1 MKTLFANLLGVLLS
15 KAIFGLLGL
24 VFVGYLVFA
33 ENTGSG
39 VVFIVAG
46 AAAIVLA
53 VFTSMRSKKRA
64 NEALWAGLTAQASA
78 FEEMAKSG
86 FGHSAPFSLEKGEEF
101 IAEVPGVSLAEF
113 KSNGST
119 YQGGNLG
126 VSVPLFGR
134 VRANVGAS
142 RGQVVRN
149 PAALTVI
156 DQGSAS
162 FTTTRVIFTGVQ
174 QTRVFDLDKVV
185 HFEPGPNGLSV
196 NISTANRESTSTLMT
211 NDNAVL
217 APGIL
222 FDIAVEIHNGG
233 KSAGAEKL
241 TAYAELLRNT
251 VADAQRAKR

>member
-1 MKTLFANLLGVLLS
+1 MS

-24 VFVGYLVFA
+24 VFVGYLLFA
-33 ENTGSG
+33 TNTGMG

-46 AAAIVLA
+46 AAAIAIA
-53 VFTSMRSKKRA
+53 VVTSIGSKKRA
-64 NEALWAGLTAQASA
+64 NEALWAGLTAQAYA
-78 FEEMAKSG
+78 FENMAKSG
-86 FGHSAPFSLEKGEEF
+86 FGQTAPFSLEKGEKF
-101 IAEVPGVSLAEF
+101 IAEVQGVSLAEF

-149 PAALTVI
+149 PAALTVL

-196 NISTANRESTSTLMT
+196 TISTANRESTSTLMT
-211 NDNAVL
+211 NDNTAL

-222 FDIAVEIHNGG
+222 FDIAVEIQNGG
-233 KSAGAEKL
+233 ESAGIEKL
-241 TAYAELLRNT
+241 KAYAELLRKT
-251 VADAQRAKR
+251 VTDAQRAKR